1 MVKRYITNLTL
12 PSVLAITFLAST
24 SSALGQGLDTRA
36 SKDDWEDINFDF
48 NSAVLTDGFPS
59 LLRIAEL
66 LKANPGY
73 KVRAEGHGDGIGSDG
88 YNVKLAL
95 QRAQTV
101 RDFLVKY
108 GASPTQLETISKG
121 KSEPKVRGEKPYYSP
136 TDEARWMNRR
146 VILSVMD
153 AQGRT
158 IGAGNAADAI
168 RAMTGKGMQDCCD
181 DVLKRLD
188 KLDEIMKMLRDLK
201 DQNAA
206 LKGDL
211 DGLKRQ
217 HQTIL
222 DKLAGIGPGAAGA
235 AGSPGAGGPGGGG
248 GAGGSGSSSTMVS
261 PSTVTLGPGESQQ
274 FTASAPNVTWS
285 LKPPGMGTIS
295 PDGLYKAPLKIPSRS
310 QVSVV
315 ASSGDP
321 SKDGVATVT
330 LSPTGD
336 PNRVDPYS
344 LLKGK
349 MAILGMNVG
358 ADDLGHTTAS
368 AKARY
373 FSPVSEN
380 TAFQAQGEY
389 LYYRDR
395 KEGQFDFGL
404 VSRVG
409 NFQGGAF
416 GSLKHVNLSGGQG
429 VNLGQA
435 AITGDYL
442 FKYGKVGLF
451 GTKGFMDGGLVSSN
465 QVVLANGALS
475 NNFYLERYIRI
486 VDQIGLSTTIGLHKH
501 AYLEGNLGYLRS
513 YGSVDRPGGTLRF
526 IFPVNDKFALTAEG
540 GVNETMIGRGTN
552 GRATFGIQL
561 GNLLRPREFVASGKP
576 VPVDV
581 PRIRYEVLTR
591 TVRKG
596 PGQPPVAD
604 AGPDQLAISAG
615 QVRLDGSNSYDPNG
629 LALTYQW
636 TQEIGPAVTLSGAT
650 SAITTFTAAAG
661 QQYAFRLTV
670 KNTDN
675 LQASA
680 RVRVTTTADLKPQIL
695 FFLANPTSI
704 TKGQTSELRW
714 NVLNADTVTLDGQ
727 QVQASGTLTVKPDQT
742 TTYKLVATNKVGSD
756 SAVATV
762 AVGQQ
767 DVRVTSCFITPA
779 SIFKGESATL
789 VYQTSGASSV
799 MIQPGI
805 GTAALNGSIA
815 VSPQITT
822 TYIVTA
828 TSQDGRTD
836 TCSAAVTVTD
846 KPSMPRIVRFTATPN
861 LIVQGAKST
870 LEWST
875 EGATSVSI
883 TTLGTVTLNGSR
895 DVMPQVTTTYV
906 LTATNPFG
914 SLTATARVRV
924 IPGVKITSFTATPA
938 SSPAPGTPV
947 ILKCLA
953 DNATSVDIQPNNGQG
968 VTPGSSTTQVFPQQ
982 TTTYTCKATGNGTT
996 DTKTLTVNVTPI
1008 PPGGDKGK
1016 PPVIVF
1022 AGGPVIQ
1029 STQRQLTLDA
1039 SGTFSPSGNNPLTYL
1054 WTVRNG
1060 ASGIL
1065 NPTSPT
1071 PIVQMNQ
1078 LIGDYYFDLT
1088 VTDSKGNQTTGTL
1101 IVQLVKQPVIKPVQ

>member
-1 MVKRYITNLTL
+1 MVKRYMMNFTL
-12 PSVLAITFLAST
+12 WSVLALTFVASS
-24 SSALGQGLDTRA
+24 SSAVFGQGLDTRA

-66 LKANPGY
+66 LKANPGH
-73 KVRAEGHGDGIGSDG
+73 KVRAEGHGDGIGSDSF
-88 YNVKLAL
+88 NVKLAL

-108 GASPTQLETISKG
+108 GASASQVETLSKG
-121 KSEPKVRGEKPYYSP
+121 KSGEPKVKGEKPYYSA

-146 VILSVMD
+146 VILTVMD

-158 IGAGNAADAI
+158 IGAGGAADAI
-168 RAMTGKGMQDCCD
+168 RSMATKGMQDCCD

-188 KLDEIMKMLRDLK
+188 KLDDILKMLRDLK

-211 DGLKRQ
+211 DGLKKD

-222 DKLAGIGPGAAGA
+222 NKMAGMGPGAAGA
-235 AGSPGAGGPGGGG
+235 AGGIGVDGMSGAGSRAGAGAGSGANAGGANAGAGAGAGGANANGKGGKNGNM
-248 GAGGSGSSSTMVS
+248 A
-261 PSTVTLGPGESQQ
+261 
-274 FTASAPNVTWS
+274 
-285 LKPPGMGTIS
+285 MG
-295 PDGLYKAPLKIPSRS
+295 DGLF
-310 QVSVV
+310 
-315 ASSGDP
+315 G
-321 SKDGVATVT
+321 
-330 LSPTGD
+330 
-336 PNRVDPYS
+336 
-344 LLKGK
+344 GK
-349 MAILGMNVG
+349 LAILGANVG
-358 ADDLGHTTAS
+358 ADDLGHVSAS

-373 FSPVSEN
+373 FSPVNES

-404 VSRVG
+404 VSRIQ
-409 NFQGGAF
+409 NFQGGVF
-416 GSLKHVNLSGGQG
+416 GSVKHVQLNGGAG

-465 QVVLANGALS
+465 QVVLASGALS
-475 NNFYLERYIRI
+475 NNLFLERYIRI
-486 VDQIGLSTTIGLHKH
+486 VDQIGVSTTIGLHKH

-513 YGSVDRPGGTLRF
+513 YGAADKPGGTLRF
-526 IFPVNDKFALTAEG
+526 VFPLNDKIAFTAEG
-540 GVNETMIGRGTN
+540 GVNETLIGRGTN
-552 GRATFGIQL
+552 GRAVFGVQL
-561 GNLLRPREFVASGKP
+561 GNLLRPREFVSSGKP

-581 PRIRYEVLTR
+581 PRIRYEVLSR

-629 LALTYQW
+629 LVLSYQW
-636 TQEIGPAVTLSGAT
+636 IQEIGPTVALTAPT
-650 SAITTFTAAAG
+650 SAITNFTAAAG

-695 FFLANPTSI
+695 FFVANPTTI

-714 NVLNADTVTLDGQ
+714 NVLNADTVSLDGQ
-727 QVQASGTLTVKPDQT
+727 TVQASGTLTVKPDQT
-742 TTYKLVATNKVGSD
+742 TTYKLTATNKVGTD
-756 SAVATV
+756 TAVATV
-762 AVGQQ
+762 AVNQA
-767 DVRVTSCFITPA
+767 DIRVNSCFITPA

-789 VYQTSGASSV
+789 VYQTTGATSV
-799 MIQPGI
+799 TIQPGI
-805 GTAALNGSIA
+805 GSAALNGSVA

-846 KPSMPRIVRFTATPN
+846 RVGMPRIVRFTATPN
-861 LIVQGAKST
+861 QIVQGGKST
-870 LEWST
+870 LDWST
-875 EGATSVSI
+875 EGATAVSI
-883 TTLGTVTLNGSR
+883 STLGTVTLNGSR
-895 DVMPQVTTTYV
+895 DVTPAVTTTYV
-906 LTATNPFG
+906 LTATNTAG
-914 SLTATARVRV
+914 SITATARVRV
-924 IPGVKITSFTATPA
+924 IPAVKITSFTATPPT
-938 SSPAPGTPV
+938 SPAPGTPV

-953 DNATSVDIQPNNGQG
+953 DNATKVDIQPNNGQG
-968 VTPGSSTTQVFPQQ
+968 TTAGSSTTQVFPQQ
-982 TTTYTCKATGNGTT
+982 TTTYTCTATGNGPA
-996 DTKTLTVNVTPI
+996 DIKTLVVTVTPVPVK
-1008 PPGGDKGK
+1008 PPAGP
-1016 PPVIVF
+1016 PPVIVIK
-1022 AGGPVIQ
+1022 GGPVIE
-1029 STQRQLTLDA
+1029 TNVRQVTLDA
-1039 SGTFSPSGNNPLTYL
+1039 SGTTSPSGLPLTFS
-1054 WTVRNG
+1054 WVSRNG
-1060 ASGIL
+1060 QAAIL
-1065 NPTSPT
+1065 NPSSPT
-1071 PIVQMNQ
+1071 PIVQTSQ

-1088 VTDSKGNQTTGTL
+1088 VTDSAGQSATATV
-1101 IVQLVKQPVIKPVQ
+1101 IVRLVKQPLTIKTN

>member
-1 MVKRYITNLTL
+1 MVKRFMMNLTL
-12 PSVLAITFLAST
+12 SSVLAMTFLA

-48 NSAVLTDGFPS
+48 NSAVLSDGFPS

-73 KVRAEGHGDGIGSDG
+73 KVRAEGHGDGIGSDS
-88 YNVKLAL
+88 YNQKLAL
-95 QRAQTV
+95 QRAQMV

-108 GASPTQLETISKG
+108 GASATQVETVSKG
-121 KSEPKVRGEKPYYSP
+121 KSDPKVKGEKPYYSP

-158 IGAGNAADAI
+158 VGAGGAADAI
-168 RAMTGKGMQDCCD
+168 RAMAGKGGMQDCCD

-188 KLDEIMKMLRDLK
+188 KLDEILRMMRDLK
-201 DQNAA
+201 DQNSA

-222 DKLAGIGPGAAGA
+222 DKLAGMGSGAAGGTGSAGGTGGTGAAGA
-235 AGSPGAGGPGGGG
+235 NAGAGAGSGAGAGNAGAGAGAGAGAAGGAGTGAGAGGKGGKN
-248 GAGGSGSSSTMVS
+248 GSGSM
-261 PSTVTLGPGESQQ
+261 
-274 FTASAPNVTWS
+274 A
-285 LKPPGMGTIS
+285 MG
-295 PDGLYKAPLKIPSRS
+295 DGLF
-310 QVSVV
+310 
-315 ASSGDP
+315 G
-321 SKDGVATVT
+321 
-330 LSPTGD
+330 
-336 PNRVDPYS
+336 
-344 LLKGK
+344 GK
-349 MAILGMNVG
+349 LAILGANVG
-358 ADDLGHTTAS
+358 ADDLGRTTAS
-368 AKARY
+368 GKARY
-373 FSPVSEN
+373 FSPMNDS

-404 VSRVG
+404 VSRVS
-409 NFQGGAF
+409 NFQGGLF
-416 GSLKHVNLSGGQG
+416 GSLKHVKLNGGAG

-465 QVVLANGALS
+465 LVVLPNGALAT
-475 NNFYLERYIRI
+475 NLYNERYIRI

-513 YGSVDRPGGTLRF
+513 YGAADKPGGTLRF
-526 IFPVNDKFALTAEG
+526 IFPLNDKIAFTAEG
-540 GVNETMIGRGTN
+540 GINESLIGRGTN
-552 GRATFGIQL
+552 GRAVFGLQW
-561 GNLLRPREFVASGKP
+561 GNLLRPREFVSSGKP

-581 PRIRYEVLTR
+581 PRIRYEVLSR

-596 PGQPPVAD
+596 PGLPPVAD

-636 TQEIGPAVTLSGAT
+636 VQEIGPNVALSAPT
-650 SAITTFTAAAG
+650 SAQTNFTAAAG
-661 QQYAFRLTV
+661 QQYVFRLTV

-695 FFLANPTSI
+695 FFVANPTSI

-714 NVLNADTVTLDGQ
+714 SVLNADTVTLDGQ
-727 QVQASGTLTVKPDQT
+727 AVQASGTLTVKPDQT
-742 TTYKLVATNKVGSD
+742 TSYRLTATNKVGTD

-762 AVGQQ
+762 AVNQT
-767 DVRVTSCFITPA
+767 DVRVNSCFVTPA
-779 SIFKGESATL
+779 TIFKGESATL
-789 VYQTSGASSV
+789 VYQTTGAASV
-799 MIQPGI
+799 NIQPGI
-805 GTAALNGSIA
+805 GSSPLNGSIA
-815 VSPQITT
+815 VTPAITT

-828 TSQDGRTD
+828 ISADGRTD

-846 KPSMPRIVRFTATPN
+846 RVSMPRIVRFTADPN
-861 LIVQGAKST
+861 LIGQGEKST
-870 LEWST
+870 LSWST
-875 EGATSVSI
+875 ENATTVEI

-895 DVMPQVTTTYV
+895 DVFPQVTTTYV
-906 LTATNPFG
+906 LTATNSTG
-914 SLTATARVRV
+914 SITATARVRV
-924 IPGVKITSFTATPA
+924 IAATKITSFTANPP
-938 SSPAPGTPV
+938 SSGAPGSPV
-947 ILKCLA
+947 VLQCLA
-953 DNATSVDIQPNNGQG
+953 DNATKVDIQPNNGQG
-968 VTPGSSTTQVFPQQ
+968 VTAGSSTTQVFPQQ
-982 TTTYTCKATGNGTT
+982 DTTYTCTATGARST
-996 DTKTLTVNVTPI
+996 DVKTLLVKVTPT
-1008 PPGGDKGK
+1008 PPKPPTGP
-1016 PPVIVF
+1016 PPVIVIQ
-1022 AGGPVIQ
+1022 GGPVIE
-1029 STQRQLTLDA
+1029 TNVRQVTLDA
-1039 SGTFSPSGNNPLTYL
+1039 SGSTSPAGNLPLTFS
-1054 WTVRNG
+1054 WTSRNG
-1060 ASGIL
+1060 QAAVL
-1065 NPTSPT
+1065 NPTSST
-1071 PIVQMNQ
+1071 PIMQVSS

-1088 VTDSKGNQTTGTL
+1088 VTDSKGVSSTAVV
-1101 IVQLVKQPVIKPVQ
+1101 IVRLVKRPITVTPN

>member
-1 MVKRYITNLTL
+1 MVKRFMTNLTL
-12 PSVLAITFLAST
+12 SSVLAITFLAST
-24 SSALGQGLDTRA
+24 SSAQAQGLDTRA

-48 NSAVLTDGFPS
+48 NSAVLSDGFPS

-73 KVRAEGHGDGIGSDG
+73 KVKAEGHGDGIGSDAF
-88 YNVKLAL
+88 NVKLAL

-108 GASPTQLETISKG
+108 GASALQVDTVSKG
-121 KSEPKVRGEKPYYSP
+121 KSDPKVKGEKPYYSA

-146 VILSVMD
+146 VILSVQD

-168 RAMTGKGMQDCCD
+168 RAMSGKGMQDCCD

-188 KLDEIMKMLRDLK
+188 KLDDILKMLREMK
-201 DQNAA
+201 DQNAS

-211 DGLKRQ
+211 DGLKKQ

-222 DKLAGIGPGAAGA
+222 DKLASAGT
-235 AGSPGAGGPGGGG
+235 GAGGPGGAGPGGPGGTGAGGPGGRDGIGGPG
-248 GAGGSGSSSTMVS
+248 GAGSNAGGQNAGADASGKTGKGGQNGSGN
-261 PSTVTLGPGESQQ
+261 
-274 FTASAPNVTWS
+274 SA
-285 LKPPGMGTIS
+285 MGG
-295 PDGLYKAPLKIPSRS
+295 GLF
-310 QVSVV
+310 
-315 ASSGDP
+315 G
-321 SKDGVATVT
+321 
-330 LSPTGD
+330 
-336 PNRVDPYS
+336 
-344 LLKGK
+344 GK
-349 MAILGMNVG
+349 LAILGANVG

-373 FSPVSEN
+373 FSPVGDN

-404 VSRVG
+404 VSRVK

-416 GSLKHVNLSGGQG
+416 GSLKHVNLNGGMG

-451 GTKGFMDGGLVSSN
+451 GTKGFMDGGLASSN

-475 NNFYLERYIRI
+475 NNLYLEQYIRI

-526 IFPVNDKFALTAEG
+526 IFPVNEYFALTAEG
-540 GVNETMIGRGTN
+540 GVNETMIGGRTN

-561 GNLLRPREFVASGKP
+561 GNLLRPREFVSAGKP

-636 TQEIGPAVTLSGAT
+636 TQEIGPTVALSSAT
-650 SAITTFTAAAG
+650 SASTTFAAAAG
-661 QQYAFRLTV
+661 QQYTFRLTV
-670 KNTDN
+670 KNTDK
-675 LQASA
+675 LSASA

-704 TKGQTSELRW
+704 TKGATSELRW
-714 NVLNADTVTLDGQ
+714 NVLNADTVMLDGQ

-742 TTYKLVATNKVGSD
+742 TTYKLTATNKVGSD

-762 AVGQQ
+762 AVGQT
-767 DVRVTSCFITPA
+767 DIRVNSCFITPA
-779 SIFKGESATL
+779 TIFKGESATL
-789 VYQTSGASSV
+789 VYQTTGAATV
-799 MIQPGI
+799 NIQPGI
-805 GTAALNGSIA
+805 GSAPLNGSIA
-815 VSPQITT
+815 ISPQITT
-822 TYIVTA
+822 TYTVTA
-828 TSQDGRTD
+828 TSQDGRVD
-836 TCSAAVTVTD
+836 TCSAAITVTD
-846 KPSMPRIVRFTATPN
+846 KPSLARIVRFTATPN
-861 LIVQGAKST
+861 QILQGAKST
-870 LEWST
+870 LEWTT
-875 EGATSVSI
+875 EGATAVSI
-883 TTLGTVTLNGSR
+883 TTLGTVTLNGSQ
-895 DVMPQVTTTYV
+895 DVMPATTTTYV
-906 LTATNPFG
+906 LTATNSFG
-914 SLTATARVRV
+914 SITATARVRV
-924 IPGVKITSFTATPA
+924 TPTVKISSFTATPGT
-938 SSPAPGTPV
+938 SPAPGTPV

-968 VTPGSSTTQVFPQQ
+968 VTAGSSTTQVFPQV
-982 TTTYTCKATGNGTT
+982 TTTYTCKAMGAGGST
-996 DTKTLTVNVTPI
+996 DTKTLTVNVTQ
-1008 PPGGDKGK
+1008 PPGPGDNGK
-1016 PPVIVF
+1016 PPIIVF
-1022 AGGPVIQ
+1022 AGGPVIEAQ
-1029 STQRQLTLDA
+1029 QRQVTLDA
-1039 SGTFSPSGNNPLTYL
+1039 SGSSSPSGNLPLKFL
-1054 WTVRNG
+1054 WTVRNI
-1060 ASGIL
+1060 AAVIL

-1078 LIGDYYFDLT
+1078 LVGDYYFDLT
-1088 VTDSKGNQTTGTL
+1088 VTDSKGNQTTATQ
-1101 IVQLVKQPVIKPVQ
+1101 IVRLLKQPVIKPVQ